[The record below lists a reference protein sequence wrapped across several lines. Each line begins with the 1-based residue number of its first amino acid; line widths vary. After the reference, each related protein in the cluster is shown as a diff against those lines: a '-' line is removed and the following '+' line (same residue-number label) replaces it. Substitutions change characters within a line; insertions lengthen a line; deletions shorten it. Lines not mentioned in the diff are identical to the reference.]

1 MIKMVIAGMKIIVYP
16 EDFSRANTVRT
27 LREEEHM
34 LCTEALGIGTLLQ
47 ASH

>member
-27 LREEEHM
+27 LREEDM